1 MLWVVAVAYFG
12 FEVQL
17 TLPAEPQWF
26 YYEDDVVLITKSD
39 GSCDGL
45 REIHAENTVLINAV
59 GKNGKCLQLM
69 SISECCA
76 LC

>member
-1 MLWVVAVAYFG
+1 VLWVVAVAYFG

-26 YYEDDVVLITKSD
+26 YSEDDVVLITKSD
-39 GSCDGL
+39 GSL
-45 REIHAENTVLINAV
+45 WRAYV
-59 GKNGKCLQLM
+59 GFMPKT
-69 SISECCA
+69 